1 MICHSDLESSE
12 KMIISNEVNQET
24 IKDANS
30 KKILQ
35 LLCKENCLT
44 KQEISKKLNISIP
57 TVTHNI
63 NTLIDKGIVKESGTA
78 RSTGGRKP
86 VVVEFLPNSR
96 FSIGVELLNEKMRIV
111 IINLKSEILVDKS
124 IFIKNIYDVD
134 KVMVIVNENINQILI
149 EASIDKKNLL
159 GIGFSVPG
167 TVDEQNKVLELAPN
181 LSYKKIEFHKYENFF
196 DLEVYVEN
204 EANVSALAEC
214 TLGIA
219 KEMRNLVYVSIND
232 GVGTGIVI
240 KDHLYKGK
248 NNRAGEFGHM
258 TIFPEGKECNCGKK
272 GCWEL
277 YSSTKALLNIYNDIS
292 VNKVETVEKVFEAY
306 LEKEEFAIKAIDEY
320 VSYVA
325 IGLQNIILIFDPHY
339 IVIGGY
345 ISKYGNYIIEEIKKK
360 VYIKNQFYKE
370 KDNTILLSNLKGD
383 SSVLGAALL
392 PLQKVFYVNDKV
404 I

>member
-1 MICHSDLESSE
+1 MIT
-12 KMIISNEVNQET
+12 SNEVNQEI

-63 NTLIDKGIVKESGTA
+63 NTLIDERIVKESGTA
-78 RSTGGRKP
+78 KSTGGRKP

-96 FSIGVELLNEKMRIV
+96 CSIGVELLNEKMRIV

-124 IFIKNIYDVD
+124 IFISDIYDVD
-134 KVMVIVNENINQILI
+134 KVMVIANENIEQILK
-149 EASIDKKNLL
+149 EKSIDKKSLL

-167 TVDEQNKVLELAPN
+167 TVDDQNKVLELAPN
-181 LSYKKIEFHKYENFF
+181 LSYKKIEFHKYENLF

-204 EANVSALAEC
+204 EANASALAEC

-219 KEMRNLVYVSIND
+219 KKMRNLVYVSIND

-258 TIFPEGKECNCGKK
+258 TIFPEGKQCNCGKK

-277 YSSTKALLNIYNDIS
+277 YSSTKALLSSYNDIA
-292 VNKVETVEKVFEAY
+292 VNKVESVEKVFEAY
-306 LEKEEFAIKAIDEY
+306 LKKEDLAIKTIDNY
-320 VSYVA
+320 VNYIA
-325 IGLQNIILIFDPHY
+325 IGLQNIILILDPHY

-345 ISKYGNYIIEEIKKK
+345 ISEYGSYIIKEIKKK
-360 VYIKNQFYKE
+360 VYIKNQFYRE

-392 PLQKVFYVNDKV
+392 PFQKVFYVSDKV